1 MAFADSLKKLN
12 AQRLQ
17 QSVKATVQSN
27 GRLTFTVEATKVMD
41 LSDEKSL
48 IIFEAENGDLG
59 ATISHKGDPDAFEL
73 KKCGLYFYVAFKNY
87 LQQAGID
94 YKGQRIIY
102 DITELDEKL
111 DERTLYKFERRVL
124 PKSPEQLPYTDAS
137 VDNGAGNGD
146 GSGSG
151 AGAGCGAGNGDGSGS
166 GEPAEQ
172 EDADLPP
179 DAPEAVATPSES
191 PVRPTMPPPP
201 PARPTR
207 PMPPPPPPP
216 ARPTRPMPPPPPMPT
231 RPARPMPPPPQIRP
245 DAPSAEELARR
256 AEEFADNAMKNLSQE
271 QIAELAKEAL
281 AAGIEPSAAKPED
294 KTHKDGDW
302 SF

>member
-179 DAPEAVATPSES
+179 DAPEAAATPSEP

-201 PARPTR
+201 PTRPT
-207 PMPPPPPPP
+207 
-216 ARPTRPMPPPPPMPT
+216 
-231 RPARPMPPPPQIRP
+231 RPMPPPPQIRP

-256 AEEFADNAMKNLSQE
+256 AEKFADNAMKNLSQE

-281 AAGIEPSAAKPED
+281 AAGIKPSAAKPED

>member
-151 AGAGCGAGNGDGSGS
+151 AGAGCGAGNGDGAGS

-179 DAPEAVATPSES
+179 DAPEATATPSE
-191 PVRPTMPPPP
+191 PPARPTIPPPP

-207 PMPPPPPPP
+207 PMPPPPQ
-216 ARPTRPMPPPPPMPT
+216 MPT

-256 AEEFADNAMKNLSQE
+256 AEDFADNAMKNLSQE

-281 AAGIEPSAAKPED
+281 AAGIKPSVAKPED

>member
-1 MAFADSLKKLN
+1 MAFADTLKKLN

-27 GRLTFTVEATKVMD
+27 GRLTFTVEATKVME

-48 IIFEAENGDLG
+48 IIFEADNGDLG

-146 GSGSG
+146 GTGSG
-151 AGAGCGAGNGDGSGS
+151 AGAGCGAGNGDGTGS
-166 GEPAEQ
+166 GEPTEQ

-179 DAPEAVATPSES
+179 DAPEAPATPSEP

-201 PARPTR
+201 PE
-207 PMPPPPPPP
+207 
-216 ARPTRPMPPPPPMPT
+216 RPTRPMPPPPPMQT
-231 RPARPMPPPPQIRP
+231 RPTRPMPPPPQIRP

-256 AEEFADNAMKNLSQE
+256 AADFADKAMKSLSQE
-271 QIAELAKEAL
+271 QIAALAEEAL
-281 AAGIEPSAAKPED
+281 AASIERKGTEVAEQIMSTVPPEVVN
-294 KTHKDGDW
+294 KALNGEDW

>member
-1 MAFADSLKKLN
+1 MAFADTLKKLN

-27 GRLTFTVEATKVMD
+27 GRLTFTVEATKVME

-73 KKCGLYFYVAFKNY
+73 KRCGLYFYVAFKNY

-146 GSGSG
+146 GTGSG
-151 AGAGCGAGNGDGSGS
+151 AGAGCGAGNGDGTGS
-166 GEPAEQ
+166 GEPTEQ
-172 EDADLPP
+172 EDEDLPP
-179 DAPEAVATPSES
+179 DAPEAPTTPSEP
-191 PVRPTMPPPP
+191 PVRP
-201 PARPTR
+201 
-207 PMPPPPPPP
+207 PMPPPPPT
-216 ARPTRPMPPPPPMPT
+216 RPTRT
-231 RPARPMPPPPQIRP
+231 MPPPPQIRP
-245 DAPSAEELARR
+245 DAPSANELARR

>member
-207 PMPPPPPPP
+207 PMPPPPP
-216 ARPTRPMPPPPPMPT
+216 MPT

-294 KTHKDGDW
+294 KTHKDRDW

>member
-27 GRLTFTVEATKVMD
+27 GRLTFTVEATKVME

-179 DAPEAVATPSES
+179 DAPEAAATPSEP
-191 PVRPTMPPPP
+191 PVRPT
-201 PARPTR
+201 T
-207 PMPPPPPPP
+207 
-216 ARPTRPMPPPPPMPT
+216 PPPPPMPT

-256 AEEFADNAMKNLSQE
+256 AEKFADNAMKNLSQE

-281 AAGIEPSAAKPED
+281 AAGIKPSAAKPED

>member
-179 DAPEAVATPSES
+179 DAPEAAATPSEP

-201 PARPTR
+201 PT
-207 PMPPPPPPP
+207 
-216 ARPTRPMPPPPPMPT
+216 RPTRPMPPPPPMPT

-245 DAPSAEELARR
+245 AAPSAEELARR
-256 AEEFADNAMKNLSQE
+256 AEKFADNAMKNLSQE

-281 AAGIEPSAAKPED
+281 AAGIKPSAAKPED

>member
-179 DAPEAVATPSES
+179 DAPEAAATPSEP
-191 PVRPTMPPPP
+191 PVRPT
-201 PARPTR
+201 
-207 PMPPPPPPP
+207 
-216 ARPTRPMPPPPPMPT
+216 MPPPPPMPT

-256 AEEFADNAMKNLSQE
+256 AEKFADNAMKNLSQE

-281 AAGIEPSAAKPED
+281 AAGIKPSAAKPED